1 MLNFKNILI
10 NIREY
15 FQKHVNTNLVSV
27 LMKHKSV
34 TSPVYKPFYL
44 DFLNYLPFIFLRFT
58 LDMYN
63 IKYFYETDG
72 IIKYSENSSVKLIPL
87 ILSFNI
93 TDENDNL
100 IVDLKNVTKNYD
112 NNISFDN
119 IIKNEILRY
128 QVFEYNHYLLNHNLF
143 TVTNHKSK
151 VDENEIDYV
160 NNLRKIIGESNL
172 NLNIKYLKNNIPIN
186 EKFQYNNYMYYS
198 KIKLLSE
205 I

>member
-1 MLNFKNILI
+1 MINFKSIIL
-10 NIREY
+10 NIRDI

-34 TSPVYKPFYL
+34 TSPIYKPFYL
-44 DFLNYLPFIFLRFT
+44 DFLNYLPFIFLRIT

-63 IKYFYETDG
+63 ITYFYETDG
-72 IIKYSENSSVKLIPL
+72 IIKYSENSAVKLIPL
-87 ILSFNI
+87 ILSLNL

-100 IVDLKNVTKNYD
+100 IVDLKDVTKNYD

-143 TVTNHKSK
+143 TVTNNKSR
-151 VDENEIDYV
+151 VDENEINYV
-160 NNLRKIIGESNL
+160 NNLRKIIEEPKL

-186 EKFQYNNYMYYS
+186 EKFQYSNYKYNS
-198 KIKLLSE
+198 KIMLLSE